1 MPTELLLALN
11 KVMNENATND
21 KPNRHGNIC
30 ATTKTNNVNKTQ
42 YINQSIHHRKKWNT
56 VKEYWLL
63 FDVCGHR
70 WRDKWLWNWI
80 GRDLELLI

>member
-42 YINQSIHHRKKWNT
+42 YINQSIHHRKK
-56 VKEYWLL
+56 
-63 FDVCGHR
+63 
-70 WRDKWLWNWI
+70 
-80 GRDLELLI
+80 